1 MATEPATTLTL
12 GQALTHGPYWAVVG
26 ITGMLVAAAVY
37 LHYEA
42 LERLNFS
49 MPHWKLQPR
58 SRILL
63 MIVTILGVHV
73 AEIWIFGF
81 GIYMATQWPAL
92 GHVSGVDHLLL
103 LDAVYMSANT
113 YTTVGYGDLAPLGAI
128 RLIMGTEA
136 LTGFVLI
143 TWSASFTYLEMQRYW
158 RPR

>member
-1 MATEPATTLTL
+1 MNTLRL
-12 GQALTHGPYWAVVG
+12 SEALLSGPYWAVVL
-26 ITGMLVAAAVY
+26 ITAVLVSAAVY
-37 LHYEA
+37 LHYEV

-58 SRILL
+58 PRILL
-63 MIVTILGVHV
+63 MIVTILAVHI
-73 AEIWIFGF
+73 AEIWIFGL
-81 GIYMATQWPAL
+81 GIFATTHAPQL
-92 GHVSGVDHLLL
+92 GQITGVDQLLF
-103 LDAVYMSANT
+103 LDAVYLSATT
-113 YTTVGYGDLAPLGAI
+113 YTTVGYGDLAPVGAI